1 METFG
6 YRLAL
11 DKDPEYVRALIV
23 MGQTLL
29 QNGQLAEA
37 TEYLE
42 RAIYKVLIHICF
54 YIVSFVMLHLFSW
67 FVCPWRNA
75 CFISAICDDHGRDL
89 AMPYRNH
96 MFILLSFRA
105 NSFDSGHSLV

>member
-1 METFG
+1 MATFG

-29 QNGQLAEA
+29 QNGQPAEA

-42 RAIYKVLIHICF
+42 RAISKVLIHIGFISIFFVCYAPF
-54 YIVSFVMLHLFSW
+54 IFVVCLSLVTLASYLQFVMIIVEIWPRHIETTYNLLS
-67 FVCPWRNA
+67 
-75 CFISAICDDHGRDL
+75 GL
-89 AMPYRNH
+89 
-96 MFILLSFRA
+96 ILLIV
-105 NSFDSGHSLV
+105 G